1 MLCRPASAEAAGQ
14 WVVKQWTSSPP
25 PDQPVSP
32 AAASVA
38 STQQPV
44 YGTLRT
50 SSGCRARTGLY
61 PPSLYILSVWLL
73 LLLSLLLFNF
83 RPEELFWIVFS
94 FRNFHL
100 WFANMGSSCGFSR
113 GNIVALF
120 LLLLL
125 EGKVIISSPVTG
137 KGWRSARWSCKL
149 MLNVALVCP
158 NVFENKIN
166 ALVLTINTEETI

>member
-14 WVVKQWTSSPP
+14 WVVKQWTSSPPPP

-50 SSGCRARTGLY
+50 SSGRRARTGLY

-73 LLLSLLLFNF
+73 LLLLLLNF

-125 EGKVIISSPVTG
+125 EGKVHHQF
-137 KGWRSARWSCKL
+137 SCHWKRVKERTMKL
-149 MLNVALVCP
+149 QTNAKCCTSVSERFWKQNRCSGLNY
-158 NVFENKIN
+158 
-166 ALVLTINTEETI
+166 

>member
-1 MLCRPASAEAAGQ
+1 MTDLLLNYALKFPVDAMPPCFCGSSGAVSSEA
-14 WVVKQWTSSPP
+14 VNLLPPHLPP

-50 SSGCRARTGLY
+50 SSGRRARTGLY

-83 RPEELFWIVFS
+83 RPEELFLDRLFIQKLSPMV
-94 FRNFHL
+94 REYGVKL
-100 WFANMGSSCGFSR
+100 WFLS
-113 GNIVALF
+113 
-120 LLLLL
+120 
-125 EGKVIISSPVTG
+125 GKHRRAV
-137 KGWRSARWSCKL
+137 SAAASGR
-149 MLNVALVCP
+149 
-158 NVFENKIN
+158 
-166 ALVLTINTEETI
+166 